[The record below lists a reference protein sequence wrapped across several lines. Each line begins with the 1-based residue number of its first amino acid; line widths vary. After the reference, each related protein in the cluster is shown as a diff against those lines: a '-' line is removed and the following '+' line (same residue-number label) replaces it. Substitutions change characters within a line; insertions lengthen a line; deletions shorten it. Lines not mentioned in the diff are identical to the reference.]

1 MSKKITIA
9 LDGYSSC
16 GKSTMAKFLAREL
29 KYIYVDT
36 GAMYR
41 VVALYALRHGMVE
54 NGEVDEA
61 ALVAALDKIDISF
74 SDDRHALLNGE
85 DVENEIRGMQV
96 SECVYK
102 VSSIA
107 AVREKLVR
115 EQRKIG
121 RNGGVVMDGR
131 DIGTVVFPNAELKIF
146 VTASAETRARRR
158 YDELVA
164 KGEKITY
171 DEVLENIRNRDFAD
185 ENRKTSPLKK
195 AEDAIIFDNGN
206 LTIEEQNNKLLHLC
220 KERGA

>member
-54 NGEVDEA
+54 NGEVDES

-85 DVENEIRGMQV
+85 DVESEIRGMQV

-185 ENRKTSPLKK
+185 ENRNTSPLKK